1 MITQGPT
8 TLRVGTVLPLN
19 DPGAN
24 SNNPATAVQIQNGS
38 PFIVSINIGGS
49 IFTIQSFTAQTVPT
63 AGGGQQM
70 TLDPVASG
78 GSSQSSSANSLVV
91 VWLLAGENAPMVDGP
106 LTAAAVASGLANAG
120 IAGAGK
126 LISASVTVPAGNG
139 DPFLT
144 IANGTYQ
151 VWNVG
156 WTVGPTPPTVGTLSF
171 ESIGT
176 FDSLTVDEGGSNRM
190 AGMFFQV
197 SGAHPIIAQNDM
209 DQEVVA
215 FIVYST

>member
-8 TLRVGTVLPLN
+8 TLTIGLVLPLN

-38 PFIVSINIGGS
+38 PFIVNVNVGGAV
-49 IFTIQSFTAQTVPT
+49 FTIQSFTAQTVPT

-78 GSSQSSSANSLVV
+78 GSSQSSAANSLVV
-91 VWLLAGENAPMVDGP
+91 VWLLAGEHAPMVDGP

-120 IAGAGK
+120 IAGAGT
-126 LISASVTVPAGNG
+126 LISATVTVPAGNG
-139 DPFLT
+139 NPFT

-156 WTVGPTPPTVGTLSF
+156 WMVQVTPPTTGSLVF
-171 ESIGT
+171 ESSGA
-176 FDSLTVDEGGSNRM
+176 FDAVTPEEGASNRM
-190 AGMFFQV
+190 AGMFFRV
-197 SGAHPIIAQNDM
+197 SGAHPIIAQNNM
-209 DQEVVA
+209 DEEVEA